1 MRILGID
8 PGLAI
13 VGFGLIEAEIGKTQ
27 MLQYGAV
34 TTPAGLPLAARLVQL
49 ERDMEELIAQLR
61 PEAIAVEELFFSNN
75 ITTGIA
81 VAHARGIILCTAA
94 KSGIPLFEY
103 TPMQVKQAVVGYG
116 LAEKR
121 QVMDMVRRLLK
132 LKAVPRP
139 DDAADALALAIC
151 HARSATSLLARAQN
165 PVKQTVKGGRSMFY
179 YLEGKV
185 AHVEPYLAVIDCG
198 GVGYACRTT
207 NHTIRQLKKGEV
219 KRLYT
224 YLNVGDGI
232 FELYG
237 FATEQEL
244 NSFKLLIGVSGVG
257 PKAALAI
264 LSVGTP
270 EHLTMAV
277 ITGDEKALTAAPGV
291 GKKLAQRILLE
302 LKDKIAKETQ
312 EIGLPASAGG
322 AALGSGSKAAEAA
335 AALAVLGYTQQDIS
349 AALKGVDVETL
360 PLEEIVRQSL
370 KKMVK

>member
-1 MRILGID
+1 M
-8 PGLAI
+8 
-13 VGFGLIEAEIGKTQ
+13 
-27 MLQYGAV
+27 
-34 TTPAGLPLAARLVQL
+34 
-49 ERDMEELIAQLR
+49 
-61 PEAIAVEELFFSNN
+61 
-75 ITTGIA
+75 
-81 VAHARGIILCTAA
+81 
-94 KSGIPLFEY
+94 
-103 TPMQVKQAVVGYG
+103 
-116 LAEKR
+116 
-121 QVMDMVRRLLK
+121 
-132 LKAVPRP
+132 
-139 DDAADALALAIC
+139 
-151 HARSATSLLARAQN
+151 
-165 PVKQTVKGGRSMFY
+165 
-179 YLEGKV
+179 
-185 AHVEPYLAVIDCG
+185 
-198 GVGYACRTT
+198 
-207 NHTIRQLKKGEV
+207 
-219 KRLYT
+219 
-224 YLNVGDGI
+224 GDGI

-312 EIGLPASAGG
+312 EIGLP
-322 AALGSGSKAAEAA
+322 EAA